1 MPGVRVKMAA
11 LVKYAGS
18 TAGVTPSLHVWKPEA

>member
-1 MPGVRVKMAA
+1 MAS

-18 TAGVTPSLHVWKPEA
+18 TAGVTPSLPVWKPEA